1 MDFFIPSLFVLL
13 FAGILVFLVIP
24 RFGLVSMIIISII
37 LLFFS
42 VSHHIKMFKSEYTLS
57 TWPMLLSTYGPYFV
71 LGSLLLF
78 ILFFIFSSFG
88 SASVPVPEM
97 PSIPNTTSIASSAN
111 SIINSIKTTVSNVT
125 NNIIGNNSLNK
136 KNNVRKSFF
145 NVI

>member
-97 PSIPNTTSIASSAN
+97 PAIPNTTSIASSAN

>member
-13 FAGILVFLVIP
+13 LAGILVFLLIP

-37 LLFFS
+37 LLFFA
-42 VSHHIKMFKSEYTLS
+42 VSHHINMFKSEYTLS

-78 ILFFIFSSFG
+78 ILVFIFSSFG

-97 PSIPNTTSIASSAN
+97 PSMPNTASITSSAN
-111 SIINSIKTTVSNVT
+111 SIINSIKTTVNNVK
-125 NNIIGNNSLNK
+125 NNIVGNSLNK

-145 NVI
+145 NVV

>member
-71 LGSLLLF
+71 LGSLLIF

-88 SASVPVPEM
+88 SASVPVPEI
-97 PSIPNTTSIASSAN
+97 PSMPNTASIASSAN
-111 SIINSIKTTVSNVT
+111 SILNSIKTTVNNVK
-125 NNIIGNNSLNK
+125 NNIVGNSLNK

-145 NVI
+145 NVV